1 VLQTA
6 VRVNEIAVHG
16 DLHRGVF
23 QAVLGNTGLLMAI
36 LGRAGQFADWS
47 HLTEA

>member
-1 VLQTA
+1 MKLPYTA
-6 VRVNEIAVHG
+6 IYTV
-16 DLHRGVF
+16 VF
-23 QAVLGNTGLLMAI
+23 SKAVLGNTGLLMAI